1 MFRKWIPSKMY
12 NWRRKNKNDDEGE
25 NIRLKSK
32 NRKKFRRMILLKRIQ
47 TNMWENIQTPKDD
60 INVVIHEK
68 HHIETSSNR
77 ERSATF

>member
-1 MFRKWIPSKMY
+1 MMLII
-12 NWRRKNKNDDEGE
+12 RRRVKSE